1 MASPAPNQPRP
12 MVLVVD
18 DEPMTRSLLS
28 RTLRPQYRVLSAA
41 DGQEALD
48 LVWGTGEDLQLVV
61 TDIRMP
67 RLNGLELAERL
78 RQLDHPPAVLFISGT
93 AFGDLPGP
101 CLTKPFLP
109 QVLLATVSRIL
120 SRTEQQVLRIP

>member
-12 MVLVVD
+12 IVLVVD
-18 DEPMTRSLLS
+18 DEPMMRSLLS
-28 RTLRPQYRVLSAA
+28 KTLQPYYPVMTAA

-48 LVWGTGEDLQLVV
+48 LVWGLGQDVGLVV

-78 RQLDHPPAVLFISGT
+78 RQLEHPPTVLFISGT
-93 AFGDLPGP
+93 AFGDAPGP

-109 QVLLATVSRIL
+109 EVLLAMISRLL
-120 SRTEQQVLRIP
+120 SRTDPQARRVP

>member
-1 MASPAPNQPRP
+1 M
-12 MVLVVD
+12 M
-18 DEPMTRSLLS
+18 RSLLS
-28 RTLRPQYRVLSAA
+28 KMLQPLYTVLTAA

-48 LVWGTGEDLQLVV
+48 LVWGMDQDVRLVV

-67 RLNGLELAERL
+67 QLNGLELAERL

-109 QVLLATVSRIL
+109 QVLLATVSRLL
-120 SRTEQQVLRIP
+120 SRTERQVLRVP